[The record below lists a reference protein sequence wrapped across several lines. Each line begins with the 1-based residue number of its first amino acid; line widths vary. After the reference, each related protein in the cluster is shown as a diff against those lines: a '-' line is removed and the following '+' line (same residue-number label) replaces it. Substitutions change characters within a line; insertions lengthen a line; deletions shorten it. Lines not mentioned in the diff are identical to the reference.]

1 MSKRKAGRAEDRKAD
16 GKGLE
21 SHMLNRDSC
30 GLRQGTVRDEGGQG
44 SQGSHH
50 EQRALT
56 Q

>member
-1 MSKRKAGRAEDRKAD
+1 MSERKGGRAEDRKAD

-21 SHMLNRDSC
+21 SHLLNRDPC
-30 GLRQGTVRDEGGQG
+30 GLRQGTVGGEGG
-44 SQGSHH
+44 QGSHH